1 MLSDNTPMGLCM
13 EGLIFGGG
21 GGWGGGVIFGMA
33 GLYTRVWFYS
43 DGLIFGGLRY
53 LKCYVNDHQDKF

>member
-1 MLSDNTPMGLCM
+1 MRGGAYMRRGEGVGYIRNGLSVSAYGRLTH
-13 EGLIFGGG
+13 GGG
-21 GGWGGGVIFGMA
+21 I
-33 GLYTRVWFYS
+33 YS